1 MLNKVSFGGEKPQQ
15 GNFKYAQSCACLV
28 RFLFRFL
35 LQWYFIAAITATRHS
50 LETLHSEFELEFRFL
65 KL

>member
-1 MLNKVSFGGEKPQQ
+1 MPE
-15 GNFKYAQSCACLV
+15 V

-35 LQWYFIAAITATRHS
+35 LQWYFIAAITAIRHS